1 MPWTTDVI
9 YRYDGSFCGLL
20 CCVFESYVKKEIPLD
35 IVSEESPQGS
45 LYPEKWIETIEVRA
59 QRVYRSL
66 GQRIHPEAGRFLK
79 DCFLTCLVSK
89 EILIYRFIN
98 LGYRIGGRIF
108 NNLTEE
114 TVHILNKAVKHLYH
128 ETHLLTGFVRFS
140 DCAGTLVSVIE
151 PKNNVLPLLSGH
163 FCDRY
168 PEERFLIYD
177 KTHRLA
183 LVYQPY
189 QAEFLEADGF
199 LPPEPDAREE
209 NFRNLWKKFHETIAI
224 EGRYNPK
231 CQRTHLPIRY
241 RDYMTE
247 FQQSAP
253 PLSHPVE
260 FPGTQG
266 NALGDGS
273 NRPL

>member
-9 YRYDGSFCGLL
+9 YRYDGSFHGLL

-35 IVSEESPQGS
+35 IVSEEDAQES
-45 LYPEKWIETIEVRA
+45 LYPEKWIDTEEAKA

-66 GQRIHPEAGRFLK
+66 GRRIHPEAGRFVK
-79 DCFLTCLVSK
+79 DCFLTCLSSK
-89 EILIYRFIN
+89 EILIYRFIC
-98 LGYRIGGRIF
+98 LGYRVGASVF

-114 TVHILNKAVKHLYH
+114 TVHTLDKAVKHLYH

-140 DCAGTLVSVIE
+140 DCGGTLVSVIE
-151 PKNNVLPLLSGH
+151 PKNIVLPLLSSH
-163 FCDRY
+163 FCGRY

-177 KTHRLA
+177 KVHHMA

-189 QAEFLEADGF
+189 QAEFLDVEGF

-209 NFRNLWKKFHETIAI
+209 EFRRLWREFHETIAI

-241 RDYMTE
+241 RGCMTE

-253 PLSHPVE
+253 PIS
-260 FPGTQG
+260 
-266 NALGDGS
+266 NAVGILEEKRKGLGEGS
-273 NRPL
+273 